1 MPFIADRLQRIKP
14 SATIFIANM
23 AMKMKADGRDV
34 IGLAQGEPD
43 FDTPQNI
50 KDAAKRAIDR
60 GETKYTQVDGTP
72 ALKDAVRGK
81 FKRENQLDYAANQ
94 ITVGTGGKQVL
105 FNALLA
111 TVNPGDEVIV
121 PAPYWVSYPD
131 IVLLC
136 DGTPVPVPCPQN
148 NGFKLRPEDLEA
160 AITRKTKW
168 LILNSPSNPTGAAYT
183 AAELK
188 AVADVLMRHPDVW
201 ILNDDMYEHL
211 VYDAFEFTTIAQVEP
226 KLYPRTLT
234 LNGVSKAYC
243 MTGWRI
249 GYAGGAPELITAMAA
264 LQSQS
269 TTNPSSIKPGG
280 GGRGAQRAA
289 GFHPREQRR
298 LQGAPRSGGGDAQP
312 LRRPALPAAG
322 RRVLRLS
329 VLRRHARPQ
338 DARRQDHRNRHR
350 FRDLPARGR
359 RRGGGAGHGV
369 RPGAA
374 FPHLLRDRER
384 GVARG
389 LHPHPA
395 GMRGAGLRLTD
406 RAARRQ
412 SCSSIASAG
421 PWGRSARRSK
431 CRRRGRAREIW

>member
-23 AMKMKADGRDV
+23 AMKMKAEGKNV

-72 ALKDAVRGK
+72 ALKEAVRGK

-188 AVADVLMRHPDVW
+188 AVADVLVRHPDVW

-211 VYDAFEFTTIAQVEP
+211 VYDAFEFTTIAQIEP

-249 GYAGGAPELITAMAA
+249 GYAGGAPELIKAMAA

-269 TTNPSSIKPGG
+269 TTNPSSISQAAAVEALNGPQDFIPINNAVFKERRDLVVAMLNRCAGLHCPRPEGAFYVYPSCAGTLGRKTPGG
-280 GGRGAQRAA
+280 KIIETDTDFATYLLEAEGVAVVPGTAFGLAPHFRISYATANEELREACTRIQRACA
-289 GFHPREQRR
+289 
-298 LQGAPRSGGGDAQP
+298 
-312 LRRPALPAAG
+312 AL
-322 RRVLRLS
+322 V
-329 VLRRHARPQ
+329 
-338 DARRQDHRNRHR
+338 
-350 FRDLPARGR
+350 
-359 RRGGGAGHGV
+359 
-369 RPGAA
+369 
-374 FPHLLRDRER
+374 
-384 GVARG
+384 
-389 LHPHPA
+389 
-395 GMRGAGLRLTD
+395 
-406 RAARRQ
+406 
-412 SCSSIASAG
+412 
-421 PWGRSARRSK
+421 
-431 CRRRGRAREIW
+431 